1 MRLDR
6 EVLPGMISRDSKGL
20 ATARREFAE
29 TFRIPAGRPG
39 AAEDVAELVVFLAS
53 DRARYITGT
62 VQVIDGGVLP
72 TL

>member
-1 MRLDR
+1 
-6 EVLPGMISRDSKGL
+6 MISRDSKGL